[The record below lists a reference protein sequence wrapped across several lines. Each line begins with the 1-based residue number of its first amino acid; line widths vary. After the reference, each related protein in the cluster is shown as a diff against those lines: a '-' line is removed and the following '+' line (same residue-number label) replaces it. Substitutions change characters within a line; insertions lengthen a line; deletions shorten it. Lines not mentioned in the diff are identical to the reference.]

1 MQSRIANR
9 KIVMTENKT
18 PITSLEEVRA
28 PHNVVAAVDSLDAAR
43 SLIETLEN
51 EGVDPEA
58 ISLLGA
64 YPAEPGDEVA
74 PASDD
79 QPGGRTAR
87 ALASGAAVGAGA
99 GAASAA
105 AIGAAVGIPGIGPVV
120 AAGIWAVIGATA
132 GATYNVPASVGIS
145 SAWHHT
151 FEAVRDGNFVVGVH
165 SEAEA
170 TVTKAEELMASAETL
185 SVNRFDDENDQ
196 S

>member
-1 MQSRIANR
+1 MSE
-9 KIVMTENKT
+9 KKD
-18 PITSLEEVRA
+18 PITTLEEVRA
-28 PHNVVAAVDSLDAAR
+28 PRNVVAAVAGLESAR
-43 SLIETLEN
+43 DLIEHLEN

-74 PASDD
+74 PASEDE
-79 QPGGRTAR
+79 PGGRAAR
-87 ALASGAAVGAGA
+87 ALAGGAAVGAGA

-132 GATYNVPASVGIS
+132 GATYKVPASTGIS

-151 FEAVRDGNFVVGVH
+151 FESVRDGNFVVGVH
-165 SEAEA
+165 SESEE
-170 TVTKAEELMASAETL
+170 TVNRAQQLMESADTL
-185 SVNRFDDENDQ
+185 SVNRFDD
-196 S
+196 